1 MISGRGSG
9 TGKYSYHETSDGR
22 RSVMVAHM
30 PEDGFNVRI
39 SFRDNGDTMLP
50 TIKLDER
57 DAELLW
63 ASLKRMAV
71 DLQWADKMPGD
82 KE

>member
-9 TGKYSYHETSDGR
+9 TGKYSYHETSGGR